1 MELAREEA
9 LTGRGDGREG
19 KLEGQTCAD
28 LMRWEVF
35 VSNDVGHLRLTTCHF
50 KFRANVEARL

>member
-28 LMRWEVF
+28 LTRWEVF
-35 VSNDVGHLRLTTCHF
+35 VSNDVGHLTTCHF